1 MRHAARPRLCG
12 SKGGLKGADVDVD
25 VDVEGQQ
32 IQDWIGSDRRRE
44 ASRLW
49 HYGVAKSDLQAL
61 SVGR

>member
-1 MRHAARPRLCG
+1 M
-12 SKGGLKGADVDVD
+12 DVD